1 MAESMTERV
10 ARAISNAAYD
20 DKAKAAIGAMREPT
34 EEMLLAS
41 WHQTASV
48 SSERR
53 MAVELGTPRSAHLA
67 KMKQRWQA
75 MIDKALEDG

>member
-1 MAESMTERV
+1 MAESITERV

-34 EEMLLAS
+34 EEMLSAVRIS
-41 WHQTASV
+41 PNDPDPIKV
-48 SSERR
+48 S
-53 MAVELGTPRSAHLA
+53 
-67 KMKQRWQA
+67 WQA